1 MASKKP
7 MKVGQATS
15 NYDMDAVKKN
25 AKGGVFV
32 SEEVADR
39 APGARARARERARAD
54 DPLRARAR
62 PPLSASQELKA
73 AFEFFDADSSGKI
86 TIGNLRKRLGV
97 FYKVRRATERA
108 TAHVTDRPFVMTRR
122 ARAARRTCR
131 RRSIGS

>member
-39 APGARARARERARAD
+39 ALARARARERA
-54 DPLRARAR
+54 
-62 PPLSASQELKA
+62 S
-73 AFEFFDADSSGKI
+73 
-86 TIGNLRKRLGV
+86 
-97 FYKVRRATERA
+97 RR
-108 TAHVTDRPFVMTRR
+108 
-122 ARAARRTCR
+122 
-131 RRSIGS
+131 